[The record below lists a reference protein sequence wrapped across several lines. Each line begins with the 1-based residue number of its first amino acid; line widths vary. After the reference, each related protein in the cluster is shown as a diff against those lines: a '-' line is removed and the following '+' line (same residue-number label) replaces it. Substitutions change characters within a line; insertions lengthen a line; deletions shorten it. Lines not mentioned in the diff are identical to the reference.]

1 VTQVHRQPQRTCLGC
16 RQSVEQTRLLRFVR
30 SPDGEILADLKGRL
44 PGRGAY
50 LCNRRSC
57 IEEALRRSQFDRSFR
72 RDCRPVTADQL
83 IDLITRDMLTRL
95 ASLLGMARKSAKFYA
110 GSNAVLE
117 AMSRKKPLAVVILAQ
132 DISPQ
137 IAAKVRGRAAIQ
149 KIVTT
154 ELFNKLELG
163 RILGRAER
171 SVVGLP
177 DGKLAEAFLEDLRR
191 YQDIQGNVNG

>member
-1 VTQVHRQPQRTCLGC
+1 LPQRTCLGC
-16 RQSVEQTRLLRFVR
+16 RQVRDRSELVRFVR

-57 IEEALRRSQFDRSFR
+57 VTSAVNRKQFDRAFR
-72 RDCRPVTADQL
+72 GPCQP
-83 IDLITRDMLTRL
+83 IDDSLLVEQVARERL
-95 ASLLGMARKSAKFYA
+95 ARLVNLLGMARKSAHFVA

-117 AMSRKKPLAVVILAQ
+117 CLTRKQPLALIILAG

-137 IAAKVRGRAAIQ
+137 IGE
-149 KIVTT
+149 KICWKAGQQGVLITK
-154 ELFNKLELG
+154 LFDKTELG

-177 DGKLAEAFLEDLRR
+177 VGKLAEAFLSDLHR
-191 YQDIQGNVNG
+191 YQEISGES

>member
-1 VTQVHRQPQRTCLGC
+1 VTLVSRQPQRTCLGC
-16 RQSVEQTRLLRFVR
+16 RQSVDQSRLLRFVR
-30 SPDGEILADLKGRL
+30 SPDGEILVDLNGRL

-50 LCNRRSC
+50 LCNSRSC
-57 IEEALRRSQFDRSFR
+57 IEEALRRKQFDRSFR
-72 RDCRPVTADQL
+72 GDCRPVTTDQL
-83 IDLITRDMLTRL
+83 IKLIAREILSRL

-110 GSNAVLE
+110 GSNAVIE
-117 AMSRKKPLAVVILAQ
+117 AMSRRKPLAVVILAQ

-137 IAAKVRGRAAIQ
+137 IAEKVRRRAALQ

-154 ELFNKLELG
+154 ELFDKLELG

-177 DGKLAEAFLEDLRR
+177 DGKLAEAFLDDLRR

>member
-1 VTQVHRQPQRTCLGC
+1 VTQVNRQAQRTCLGC
-16 RQSVEQTRLLRFVR
+16 RQSLGQARLIRFVR
-30 SPDGEILADLKGRL
+30 SPEGEVLVDLKGRL

-50 LCNRRSC
+50 LCNNRSC
-57 IEEALRRSQFDRSFR
+57 IEDALRRKQFDRAFR
-72 RDCRPVTADQL
+72 RDCRPITADQL
-83 IDLITRDMLTRL
+83 SNVIAREILIRL

-110 GSNAVLE
+110 GSNAVLD
-117 AMSRKKPLAVVILAQ
+117 ALGRRKPLAVVILAR

-137 IAAKVRGRAAIQ
+137 IGEKVRNRAALQ

-154 ELFNKLELG
+154 ELFDKLELG

-177 DGKLAEAFLEDLRR
+177 DGKLADAFLDDLRR